1 VGRGRVPE
9 EVVIVDWGSRTV
21 AGRRV
26 EGEGFNIE
34 GLPRASFSSFDPTR
48 YDKGKEV
55 LKISWTPDE
64 ILADTCLLLVGL
76 QELKGKKEVQQ
87 G

>member
-1 VGRGRVPE
+1 M
-9 EVVIVDWGSRTV
+9 ISYWGSRAV

-26 EGEGFNIE
+26 EEEGFSTE
-34 GLPRASFSSFDPTR
+34 GSPRAPFSSFDPTR

-64 ILADTCLLLVGL
+64 ILADPCLFLVGL